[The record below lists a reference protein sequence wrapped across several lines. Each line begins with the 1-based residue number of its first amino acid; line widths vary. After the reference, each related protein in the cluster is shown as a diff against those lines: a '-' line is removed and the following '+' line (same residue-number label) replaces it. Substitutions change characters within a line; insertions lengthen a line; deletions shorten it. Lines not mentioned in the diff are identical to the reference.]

1 MRIPGLPGTSRTQE
15 YFDSNGSGGPGKKEL
30 RTGSNI
36 SLVFSLKKKCG
47 KTEFVKLF
55 LIQ

>member
-1 MRIPGLPGTSRTQE
+1 MRIPGLPGTSRAQE

-36 SLVFSLKKKCG
+36 SLVFSLGIENVG
-47 KTEFVKLF
+47 KQNV
-55 LIQ
+55 